1 MNKFTLSQLALDDLK
16 SIARYTE
23 DQWGWGKRDIY
34 LKQFDDTFN
43 MLAETPTLG
52 VACDLILL
60 GYSKFPQGSHVIF
73 YRLLADD
80 ALEITRILH
89 KSMDVKLALV

>member
-1 MNKFTLSQLALDDLK
+1 MKKFTLSQLALDDLK

-23 DQWGWGKRDIY
+23 DQWGRGQRDIY
-34 LKQFDDTFN
+34 LKQFDDTFQ